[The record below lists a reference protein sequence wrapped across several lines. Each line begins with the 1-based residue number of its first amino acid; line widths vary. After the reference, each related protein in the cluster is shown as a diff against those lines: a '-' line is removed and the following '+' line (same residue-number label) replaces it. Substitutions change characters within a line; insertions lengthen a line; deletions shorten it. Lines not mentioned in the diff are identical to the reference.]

1 MALQENDSIISKM
14 SEQLTKVREYMEK
27 MNEVHIFMEQK
38 LKWKKTIPPM
48 PTSRNPPDILSLPS
62 VLIVAG
68 GHTESNWIYAPA
80 VEIFKPDVSQWYTT
94 DPLPTPCT
102 NVSLTS
108 VGNIC
113 YALGGF
119 SSPWHLNHALYA
131 SVDDL
136 LLNAVPANQTTHR
149 DTQSAW
155 KTLSNTPN
163 YGPSAGVLGGNL
175 LAIGGTETA
184 SSSVP
189 STMNKKIHMYS
200 PSTTSWI
207 YVSDLPAP
215 HYNTAVAVLS
225 STEILV
231 IGGLNDSDDYAVNTT
246 YKGALQLKK

>member
-1 MALQENDSIISKM
+1 MVPCNSCYGKATVISGKVYYGGGNENNLGDERMYVIHCYDTSQDKWSSLPPLPISYFGMGQVNGK
-14 SEQLTKVREYMEK
+14 LVTIGGIKNEK
-27 MNEVHIFMEQK
+27 KGNEVHTFMEQK
-38 LKWKKTIPPM
+38 LKWKKTILPM
-48 PTSRNPPDILSLPS
+48 PTSRNSPGILSLPS

-113 YALGGF
+113 YTLGGF

-163 YGPSAGVLGGNL
+163 YGPSAGVLGGTFL
-175 LAIGGTETA
+175 RLEVQKQHHHQFR
-184 SSSVP
+184 VP
-189 STMNKKIHMYS
+189 
-200 PSTTSWI
+200 
-207 YVSDLPAP
+207 
-215 HYNTAVAVLS
+215 
-225 STEILV
+225 
-231 IGGLNDSDDYAVNTT
+231 
-246 YKGALQLKK
+246 